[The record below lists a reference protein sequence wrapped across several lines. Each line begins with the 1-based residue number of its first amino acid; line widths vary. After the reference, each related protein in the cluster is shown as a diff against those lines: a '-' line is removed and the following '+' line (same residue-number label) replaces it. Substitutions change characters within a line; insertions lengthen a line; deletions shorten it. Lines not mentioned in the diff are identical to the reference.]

1 MPDESTPYYAEPKK
15 PRLIWNKRDKRKPA
29 EPLPAQVV
37 EIIHPFY
44 ARTQT
49 ALDLTHNE
57 TPENRLIWTNDN
69 LVALTSLLHGD
80 AQHPP
85 LEGKVD
91 LIYID
96 PPFAVQSDFKIN
108 VEIENGLAD
117 EKLPTLIEELAY
129 TDTWKDGLDSYLS
142 MMRDRLELLKRLL
155 APTGSIYV
163 HCDWHAG
170 HYLKVILDELFGY
183 ENFRNEVVWQK
194 TRVTK
199 AQSISFGNVHDV
211 VYAYGTGSD
220 TTFNSQYSFHS
231 EEYTKSHYNL
241 TEENTG
247 RRYGLWDFTQ
257 AGAGPARRFGN
268 DDIKPPSG
276 KHWIWS
282 QERIDM
288 GMKEKRIVFTSSGMP
303 RLKRYLDD
311 SKGNAIDDLWID
323 VLDVNS
329 QAIERT
335 SFPTQKPVAL
345 LQRIIAA
352 SSNPGDIVLDCFC
365 GSGTTAVAAETMKDS
380 DGKPAPSRWIA
391 IDCGKF
397 AVHIT
402 RKRLIEAS
410 ARPFAVENIG
420 FYARAGE
427 WKDVWQAS
435 PSAQRY
441 REAMVEVYGGAT
453 VEGYS
458 FLHGKKGAR
467 WIHVGPLHAPVADAQ
482 AESIL
487 KEAATTDLKSVD
499 ILTADIQINWNKS
512 ELEDRYG
519 VTLHAKIIPQAAI
532 EAIRNRIA
540 RKRQKD
546 PNLEAA
552 PDIHFFSP
560 PDVEVRA
567 ETDKSGGVTIRLV
580 RLTLDLDECLATQ
593 DAAKR
598 NEIKTRLTDWKALI
612 DYWAVDWDY
621 NGDWFRNDWQSFR
634 TRKEKT
640 IATQAAHDY
649 PGETGDKRIAV
660 KVTDIFGNDGLKV
673 IRITL

>member
-15 PRLIWNKRDKRKPA
+15 PRLIWNKRDKRKPT

-37 EIIHPFY
+37 EIIRPFY
-44 ARTQT
+44 AKMQT
-49 ALDLTHNE
+49 ALNMSVDE
-57 TPENRLIWTNDN
+57 TPESRLIWTNDN

-108 VEIENGLAD
+108 VEIENGLSD
-117 EKLPTLIEELAY
+117 EKLPTLIETLAY

-142 MMRDRLELLKRLL
+142 MMRDRLDLLERLL

-170 HYLKVILDELFGY
+170 HYIKVLLDEIFGY
-183 ENFRNEVVWQK
+183 DNFMNEIVWKRDSAGKGAKKTSNQWSREGDSILAYRKTDSVVFRQ
-194 TRVTK
+194 
-199 AQSISFGNVHDV
+199 I
-211 VYAYGTGSD
+211 Y
-220 TTFNSQYSFHS
+220 
-231 EEYTKSHYNL
+231 L
-241 TEENTG
+241 TELTPTQLKEYIYTDPDG
-247 RRYGLWDFTQ
+247 RKFKKVQLGDYSKKSIEEFRGQNLIY
-257 AGAGPARRFGN
+257 
-268 DDIKPPSG
+268 ISSSG
-276 KHWIWS
+276 K
-282 QERIDM
+282 EY
-288 GMKEKRIVFTSSGMP
+288 KKY
-303 RLKRYLDD
+303 YLDEAKYAVGSIWGD
-311 SKGNAIDDLWID
+311 IVNLSKGQHEQ
-323 VLDVNS
+323 S
-329 QAIERT
+329 G
-335 SFPTQKPVAL
+335 FPTQKPVAL
-345 LQRIIAA
+345 LQRIIEA
-352 SSNPGDIVLDCFC
+352 SSKPDDLVLDCFC
-365 GSGTTAVAAETMKDS
+365 GSGTTAIAAETMKDV
-380 DGKPAPSRWIA
+380 DGKPVPRRWIA

-397 AVHIT
+397 AIHIT
-402 RKRLIEAS
+402 RKRLIETT

-420 FYARAGE
+420 FYARTGE
-427 WKDVWQAS
+427 WKDVWQEN

-441 REAMVEVYGGAT
+441 REAMVEIYGGAT
-453 VEGYS
+453 VEGYT
-458 FLHGKKGAR
+458 FLHGRKGLR

-487 KEAATTDLKSVD
+487 REAATTDLKNVD
-499 ILTADIQINWNKS
+499 ILTADIPIDWNKS

-532 EAIRNRIA
+532 DAIRNRIS

-546 PNLEAA
+546 ANLEAA

-621 NGDWFRNDWQSFR
+621 NGEWFRNDWQSFR

-649 PGETGDKRIAV
+649 PGETGDKCIAV

>member
-1 MPDESTPYYAEPKK
+1 MPDEKTPYYAEPKK

-29 EPLPAQVV
+29 EPLPSQVV

-44 ARTQT
+44 AKTQT
-49 ALDLTHNE
+49 ALDLTIE
-57 TPENRLIWTNDN
+57 EKPENRLIWTNDN
-69 LVALTSLLHGD
+69 LTALASLLQGD
-80 AQHPP
+80 AQHPS

-96 PPFAVQSDFKIN
+96 PPFAVQADFKIN

-170 HYLKVILDELFGY
+170 HYLKVLLDEIFGY
-183 ENFRNEVVWQK
+183 EGYVGEIVWQK
-194 TRVTK
+194 LRAVK
-199 AQSISFGNVHDV
+199 AQSGHFSNMHDTIFVHSKGNHL
-211 VYAYGTGSD
+211 
-220 TTFNSQYSFHS
+220 FNAQYVEKR
-231 EEYTKSHYNL
+231 EELLKTHYRNL
-241 TEENTG
+241 EPGTG
-247 RRYGLWDFTQ
+247 RRYNLDNFTQ
-257 AGAGPARRFGN
+257 AGAGPPRRFG
-268 DDIKPPSG
+268 DKELAPPPG

-282 QERIDM
+282 QEKIDE
-288 GMKEKRIVFTSSGMP
+288 GMAAGLIVFSKGGLP
-303 RLKRYLDD
+303 YIKRYFDANEGTRVGD
-311 SKGNAIDDLWID
+311 IWTDINP
-323 VLDVNS
+323 VN
-329 QAIERT
+329 QVAAERVNY
-335 SFPTQKPVAL
+335 PTQKPEGL

-352 SSNPGDIVLDCFC
+352 SSNPGDLVLDCFC
-365 GSGTTAVAAETMKDS
+365 GSGTTAVAAETMKGA
-380 DGKPAPSRWIA
+380 DGKPAPRRWIA

-427 WKDVWQAS
+427 WKDVWQSS

-453 VEGYS
+453 VEGYT
-458 FLHGKKGAR
+458 FLHGKKGLR
-467 WIHVGPLHAPVADAQ
+467 WIHVGPLHAPVMDAQ

-487 KEAATTDLKSVD
+487 KEAAATDLKSVD
-499 ILTADIQINWNKS
+499 ILTADIPIDWNKG
-512 ELEDRYG
+512 ELEARYG
-519 VTLHAKIIPQAAI
+519 VTLQAKIIPQAAI
-532 EAIRNRIA
+532 DAIRQRIA
-540 RKRQKD
+540 RKKQKD
-546 PNLEAA
+546 PGLEAA

-567 ETDKSGGVTIRLV
+567 ETNPLGGVTVKLV
-580 RLTLDLDECLATQ
+580 RLTVDLDECLSTQ

-598 NEIKTRLTDWKALI
+598 ADIRKRLTDWKALI

-621 NGDWFRNDWQSFR
+621 NGEWFRNDWQSFR
-634 TRKEKT
+634 TRKEKA
-640 IATQAAHDY
+640 IATQAGHDY
-649 PGETGDKRIAV
+649 PGEKGDKRIAV